1 MASVYSVSRVNR
13 YISGLFT
20 EDFALSKISVKGEV
34 SNCKYHP
41 SGHIYFTLKDE
52 GSALSAVLFAGNR
65 SGLTFRMENGQ
76 QVIVTGRIQVYERAG
91 SYQLY
96 ASQIRQDGQGD
107 LYLRFQEQKKYLE
120 EMGMFSEAYKQP
132 IPPYIQTL
140 GVVTASTGAAVR
152 DIIQITKRRNP
163 FVQILLYPALVQGDG
178 AAESICKGIR
188 TLDGR
193 VDCMIVG
200 RGGGSMEDLWAF
212 NEESVARAIFD
223 CETPII
229 SAVGHETDI
238 TIADFVADLRAPTP
252 SAAAELAVY
261 SVEDLSDR
269 LQAATDRMRSQVQWN
284 ADRCRKMLAEQARR
298 LVSLHPESRMLQNR
312 QYLAEVTLR
321 LEQRMQQIL
330 AEKKHQLELLAGR
343 LEAQSP
349 LKRLGGGYTYT
360 RTASGQALTS
370 VVQVASGDRLGLI
383 LPDGEIRAVV
393 EEKTEYGKKNVD

>member
-13 YISGLFT
+13 YISGLFA

-52 GSALSAVLFAGNR
+52 SSALSAVLFAGNR
-65 SGLTFRMENGQ
+65 SGLTFHMENGQ

-193 VDCMIVG
+193 VDCMIIG

-229 SAVGHETDI
+229 SAVGHET
-238 TIADFVADLRAPTP
+238 LRSRILWQTCGHRHRRRQQSWQFIRWRICPTDCRQRQIGCVVRY
-252 SAAAELAVY
+252 SGTQTGAERCWRSRRDGLWRCTRRVGCCRID
-261 SVEDLSDR
+261 SI
-269 LQAATDRMRSQVQWN
+269 LQR
-284 ADRCRKMLAEQARR
+284 
-298 LVSLHPESRMLQNR
+298 
-312 QYLAEVTLR
+312 
-321 LEQRMQQIL
+321 
-330 AEKKHQLELLAGR
+330 
-343 LEAQSP
+343 
-349 LKRLGGGYTYT
+349 
-360 RTASGQALTS
+360 
-370 VVQVASGDRLGLI
+370 
-383 LPDGEIRAVV
+383 
-393 EEKTEYGKKNVD
+393 